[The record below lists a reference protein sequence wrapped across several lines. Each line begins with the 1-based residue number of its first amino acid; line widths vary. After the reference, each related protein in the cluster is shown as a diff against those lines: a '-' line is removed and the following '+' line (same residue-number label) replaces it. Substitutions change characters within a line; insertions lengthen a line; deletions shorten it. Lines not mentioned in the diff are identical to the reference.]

1 MTHDLQQKLKSRW
14 KTFTASEQKIA
25 AYLLQNLNSLP
36 FETAASLGKR
46 VDVSAMTVG
55 RFLRKLG
62 YVGVG
67 AMKDELRGD
76 ATWLKLYRNP
86 SRSGNAASD
95 AERLDAEMRTLSAV
109 YALARGEEWQAIVR
123 LLASAE
129 RVSVASFQ
137 LGSFLG
143 MTFATLLQ
151 HVRPRVAFA
160 SGLDGA
166 YTDVLVDSTE
176 RSCVVL
182 IDDRRYSRHFRILAE
197 QVAARGIPLII
208 ITDAQCYWARQLT
221 SHVLMIPVSGDRTWH
236 NFGAF
241 TALFSL
247 LLDGVIRALDDAVY
261 DRIEQITDLRQKF
274 IGFSG
279 PALAGSRTH
288 PAPPRTDGTT
298 NSARRVRKRPSN
310 RGS

>member
-25 AYLLQNLNSLP
+25 AYLLQNLGSLP
-36 FETAASLGKR
+36 FETAASLGKH
-46 VDVSAMTVG
+46 VGVSAMTVG

-76 ATWLKLYRNP
+76 AAWLKLYRNP
-86 SRSGNAASD
+86 PRSSDTDSD
-95 AERLDAEMRTLSAV
+95 AENLQAEMRTLSRV
-109 YALARGEEWQAIVR
+109 YALARGKEWQPIVG

-129 RVSVASFQ
+129 RVSIASFQ

-143 MTFATLLQ
+143 MTLATLLQ

-160 SGLDGA
+160 SGTDGA

-176 RSCVVL
+176 RDCVVL
-182 IDDRRYSRHFRILAE
+182 IDERRYSRHFRILAE
-197 QVAARGIPLII
+197 QVAERNIPLVI
-208 ITDAQCYWARQLT
+208 ITDDQCYWAHQLT
-221 SHVLMIPVSGDRTWH
+221 PHVLMIPVSGDRAWH
-236 NFGAF
+236 SFGAF
-241 TALFSL
+241 SVLFSL
-247 LLDGVIRALDDAVY
+247 LLDGVIRARREAVY
-261 DRIEQITDLRQKF
+261 ERIEQITGLRQKF

-279 PALAGSRTH
+279 PALGAGRAHGAASRNG
-288 PAPPRTDGTT
+288 AAA
-298 NSARRVRKRPSN
+298 NSARRVRKRLP
-310 RGS
+310 R